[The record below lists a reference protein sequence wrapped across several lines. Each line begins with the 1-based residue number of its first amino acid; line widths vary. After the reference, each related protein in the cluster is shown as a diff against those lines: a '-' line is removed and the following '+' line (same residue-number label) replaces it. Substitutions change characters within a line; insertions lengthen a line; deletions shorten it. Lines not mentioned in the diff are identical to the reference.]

1 MDAARSTG
9 LTSPR
14 RQPHDR
20 LVYRARVRNS
30 DRMVALKKIRM
41 DDPRPEPQ
49 RDGVSEV
56 GLSALLFP
64 LTHSFEPIIT

>member
-1 MDAARSTG
+1 MDGWMDAAQSTG
-9 LTSPR
+9 LTYHR
-14 RQPHDR
+14 RQPHGR

-49 RDGVSEV
+49 RDGVSEAM
-56 GLSALLFP
+56 LSVLLFLP
-64 LTHSFEPIIT
+64 T